1 MSNTSSKSSKKSPL
15 KIVLSIVIIIVAAFF
30 GVDVLNPSSSDTKT
44 TTQTRQQASNSS
56 SDKATKPSSS
66 SAWSKGTGSIAESQQ
81 QLVKL
86 AKEKRSGQMV
96 EFKARIVKILT
107 DDNDGARHQRFI
119 LAIDHTPSPTDSILI
134 AHNIDLAPRV
144 PIETGDTVTVYGQYE
159 WNERGGVVHW
169 THHDPGGRHADGWI
183 EHDDQRYD

>member
-1 MSNTSSKSSKKSPL
+1 MSNKSSKKSPL
-15 KIVLSIVIIIVAAFF
+15 KIILSIVIVIVAAFF
-30 GVDVLNPSSSDTKT
+30 GVDVLNLSSSETKT
-44 TTQTRQQASNSS
+44 TTQTRQQTSS
-56 SDKATKPSSS
+56 SSSKESSS
-66 SAWSKGTGSIAESQQ
+66 KTSDTNSAWSKGAGSIADTQQ

-86 AKEKRSGQMV
+86 AKDKRSGQMV
-96 EFKARIVKILT
+96 EFQARVVKILK
-107 DDNDGARHQRFI
+107 DDNEGSRHQRFI

-159 WNERGGVVHW
+159 WNDRGGVVHW